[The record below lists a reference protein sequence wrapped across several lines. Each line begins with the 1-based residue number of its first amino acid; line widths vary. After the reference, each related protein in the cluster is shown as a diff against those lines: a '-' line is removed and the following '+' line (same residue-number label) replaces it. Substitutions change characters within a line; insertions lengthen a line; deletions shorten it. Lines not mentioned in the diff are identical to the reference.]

1 MISTFAD
8 TPEVDVI
15 QLPYAGFYFCI
26 RVFCKSRTKEDFITD
41 FSSVYRISIASFFTG
56 LHPGQ
61 YHVGTSGKN
70 RHAVF
75 YTALDIMVSDGND
88 HLSAFVAGIRHK
100 KQAAPGGLSAF
111 IDGAWHSDRL

>member
-15 QLPYAGFYFCI
+15 YKIIFSFHMPAFIFVSGYFAKVEPKKI
-26 RVFCKSRTKEDFITD
+26 LSRIFPLYIVFQS
-41 FSSVYRISIASFFTG
+41 
-56 LHPGQ
+56 GQ

-70 RHAVF
+70 RYAVF

-88 HLSAFVAGIRHK
+88 HLSAFAAGIRHK
-100 KQAAPGGLSAF
+100 KQAASGGLSAF